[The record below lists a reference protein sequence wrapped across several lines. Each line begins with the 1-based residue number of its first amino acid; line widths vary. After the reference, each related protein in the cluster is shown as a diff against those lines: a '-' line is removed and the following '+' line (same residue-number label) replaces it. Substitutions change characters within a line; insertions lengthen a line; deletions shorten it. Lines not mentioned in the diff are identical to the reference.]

1 MGVSVWDYVQESAD
15 ASGRLEG
22 KGLRCYELELQ
33 AIVRIFGMGGKIELR
48 SSPRTVSTA
57 NHWAIHSYSWSLF
70 LDLTTLDSGLEVMYI
85 TQRSVAMK
93 PPEYT
98 KVLSL

>member
-1 MGVSVWDYVQESAD
+1 MGVSVWDYVQESAG

-57 NHWAIHSYSWSLF
+57 NH
-70 LDLTTLDSGLEVMYI
+70 
-85 TQRSVAMK
+85 
-93 PPEYT
+93 
-98 KVLSL
+98 